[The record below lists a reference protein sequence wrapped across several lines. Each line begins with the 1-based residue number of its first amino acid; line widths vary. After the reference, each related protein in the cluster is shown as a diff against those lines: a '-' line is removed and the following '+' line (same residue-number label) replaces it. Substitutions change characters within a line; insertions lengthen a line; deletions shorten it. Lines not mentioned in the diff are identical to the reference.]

1 MAAHSGVRA
10 DMRLAECLFETLRS
24 ETCDGTGITRVAYG
38 EGEQT
43 AHRLFADCAKGL
55 GLLVEQDFAG
65 NSYATLAGA
74 EPGER
79 EIVIGSHMDS
89 VPQGGNFDGAAG
101 VVAGLVAVSGL
112 LNARVK
118 PRCDIRVMAV
128 RAEESCWFPASYIG
142 SRMALGRLPGEL
154 VDSLRRSDTG
164 RSLAEHM
171 AELGF
176 DPDAVRQG
184 RRFLE
189 PERIACYLEPHIEQ
203 GPVLVEHGLPIAI
216 VEGITGGPRYREAWI
231 EGADAHAGGA
241 PRSAR
246 HDAVAALGE
255 FIVAVNRFWEQ
266 LESEGHYARFTFG
279 VVATDP
285 AVHTFSRVPG
295 YVRFVLD
302 TRAVDQEVLER
313 IRAELASLAGA
324 IEARHGV
331 RFHLGSDNGPSIAA
345 MDGDIRAELKAV
357 AKRHRI
363 PLMEMPSGAGHD
375 AAAFNAAGVRTG
387 MIFIRNPNGSHNAD
401 EAMDMPDFQMA
412 ADLLA
417 NFLLQQAS

>member
-10 DMRLAECLFETLRS
+10 DMALAEGLFEALRNQ
-24 ETCDGTGITRVAYG
+24 TCDGTGITRVAYG

-101 VVAGLVAVSGL
+101 VVAGLAAVSGL

-142 SRMALGRLPGEL
+142 SRMTLGRLPSGL

-164 RSLAEHM
+164 RSLAEHI

-189 PERIACYLEPHIEQ
+189 PERIACYLAPHTET
-203 GPVLVEHGLPIAI
+203 GPVLVAPIPEDRR
-216 VEGITGGPRYREAWI
+216 VGK
-231 EGADAHAGGA
+231 GGA
-241 PRSAR
+241 TTCGYR
-246 HDAVAALGE
+246 GE
-255 FIVAVNRFWEQ
+255 
-266 LESEGHYARFTFG
+266 
-279 VVATDP
+279 
-285 AVHTFSRVPG
+285 
-295 YVRFVLD
+295 
-302 TRAVDQEVLER
+302 
-313 IRAELASLAGA
+313 
-324 IEARHGV
+324 
-331 RFHLGSDNGPSIAA
+331 
-345 MDGDIRAELKAV
+345 
-357 AKRHRI
+357 
-363 PLMEMPSGAGHD
+363 
-375 AAAFNAAGVRTG
+375 
-387 MIFIRNPNGSHNAD
+387 
-401 EAMDMPDFQMA
+401 
-412 ADLLA
+412 
-417 NFLLQQAS
+417 